1 MVDNADRRLKA
12 EMLATAH
19 VAENRSGGVV
29 VPAQAVVLAG
39 RTHQV
44 YVQRAPGVFEPRSV
58 TLAHEGPG
66 EAIVA
71 SGLAAGEKIVAG
83 NVLLLA
89 QQWQA
94 LAQDAAPGTPPAR
107 AEDTHKDTQP

>member
-1 MVDNADRRLKA
+1 M
-12 EMLATAH
+12 
-19 VAENRSGGVV
+19 
-29 VPAQAVVLAG
+29 
-39 RTHQV
+39 
-44 YVQRAPGVFEPRSV
+44 FEPRSI

-94 LAQDAAPGTPPAR
+94 LAQDATQDGGSAAKG
-107 AEDTHKDTQP
+107 TQP

>member
-1 MVDNADRRLKA
+1 MSRTLRTVAIALAVLLVGWLAWYLVQPLYLQSKA
-12 EMLATAH
+12 
-19 VAENRSGGVV
+19 RGD
-29 VPAQAVVLAG
+29 
-39 RTHQV
+39 
-44 YVQRAPGVFEPRSV
+44 
-58 TLAHEGPG
+58 
-66 EAIVA
+66 VA